1 MRSTQVAPTRI
12 DNRKVAIDHLGKRF
26 LPPRASAEAGEIAKD
41 YPVECK
47 EREAEIATEISL
59 AENVMHALAIGYHV
73 KTAAAIIDSAVRTG
87 AHGSIPHDPRQ
98 RIGAARLRAVI
109 LVPATEPARTRLGG
123 TAAWSA
129 PGVSTVEDHLR
140 VEDALV
146 CPGLPR
152 ALVQDV
158 GGDYED
164 ERGEQAVK
172 DVLVGAEPCGK

>member
-1 MRSTQVAPTRI
+1 MARNRPEWAAPACQPRLSCRARTPVNAHIATEDPRTERPHRITVRSTQVAPTRI

-73 KTAAAIIDSAVRTG
+73 KTAAAIIDSAVRTE

-98 RIGAARLRAVI
+98 RIGAARLR
-109 LVPATEPARTRLGG
+109 VPLSWCRLQSLRERV
-123 TAAWSA
+123 SA
-129 PGVSTVEDHLR
+129 ERLPGQLR
-140 VEDALV
+140 A
-146 CPGLPR
+146 
-152 ALVQDV
+152 
-158 GGDYED
+158 
-164 ERGEQAVK
+164 
-172 DVLVGAEPCGK
+172 

>member
-1 MRSTQVAPTRI
+1 MARNRPEWAAPACQPRLSWRARTPVNAHIATEDPRTERPHRITVRSTQVAPTRI

-98 RIGAARLRAVI
+98 RIGAARRVPLSWCRLQSLRERVSAERLPGQLRA
-109 LVPATEPARTRLGG
+109 
-123 TAAWSA
+123 
-129 PGVSTVEDHLR
+129 
-140 VEDALV
+140 
-146 CPGLPR
+146 
-152 ALVQDV
+152 
-158 GGDYED
+158 
-164 ERGEQAVK
+164 
-172 DVLVGAEPCGK
+172 